1 MAEGPA
7 VRPRRRHG
15 FAPTVLAGVAA
26 AVLTAVA
33 AGRDWATASG
43 NAAGVAVTARA
54 TGSSSAPLA
63 LSLALVALAAW
74 GVVLVVRGGARRVVA
89 VLGAL
94 AAAGVLA
101 TAVTQAGRART
112 DAVAQLVARGGAAD
126 HAATGLTGWY
136 VVCVGGAA
144 LTLVALAVAV
154 LLSPRW
160 PGMGVRYDA
169 PSARA
174 RADATPGTST
184 PGTSTGSDTGRDTG
198 GDTGPPTGPGTA
210 AATVPA
216 TEQDMWRAL
225 DAGRDPTE

>member
-1 MAEGPA
+1 MAEAPA
-7 VRPRRRHG
+7 VRRRRRHG

-43 NAAGVAVTARA
+43 SAAGVAVTARA
-54 TGSSSAPLA
+54 TGASSAPLA

-136 VVCVGGAA
+136 VVCAAGAA
-144 LTLVALAVAV
+144 VSLVALAVAAV
-154 LLSPRW
+154 LSPRW
-160 PGMGVRYDA
+160 PGMGERYDA
-169 PSARA
+169 PSART
-174 RADATPGTST
+174 RADGTPGTST
-184 PGTSTGSDTGRDTG
+184 SDTGSETGSDAGN
-198 GDTGPPTGPGTA
+198 DTGPPAGPGAA